1 MNERMKQLAE
11 EAGFIL
17 WEDES
22 WKPEGAFID
31 WSSNYDDVLDRYTE
45 LIVQECMDICKKHPS
60 RIVSNNWNVDAV
72 APHLVQQ
79 FEEHF
84 GVEE

>member
-1 MNERMKQLAE
+1 MNERIKQLAE

-22 WKPEGAFID
+22 WKPEGAIID

-45 LIVQECMDICKKHPS
+45 LIVQECMDICKKQPL
-60 RIVSNNWNVDAV
+60 R
-72 APHLVQQ
+72 
-79 FEEHF
+79 
-84 GVEE
+84 